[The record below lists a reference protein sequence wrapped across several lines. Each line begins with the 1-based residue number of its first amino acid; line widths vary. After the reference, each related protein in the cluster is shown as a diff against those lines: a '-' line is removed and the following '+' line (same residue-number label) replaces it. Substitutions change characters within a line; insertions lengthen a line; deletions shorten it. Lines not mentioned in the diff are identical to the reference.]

1 METCFKILQLKF
13 DQKLT
18 NRCIGLTLHI
28 SASTVFE
35 VLARFK
41 ASYLSW
47 PLPADIS
54 HDTLEKLIF
63 PPKDTS
69 ASELVMPDMLY
80 FDMEMRKPGVTRQL
94 LWMEYKAQAGDK
106 SDGILALLPL
116 LPGVEKNATPLHAPG
131 APRWRKALYRLLWFY
146 GSCY

>member
-13 DQKLT
+13 DKKLT

-41 ASYLSW
+41 ASSLSW

-63 PPKDTS
+63 PPMNRPGFPGECFIC
-69 ASELVMPDMLY
+69 ELRLPDHRFRWKHNKL
-80 FDMEMRKPGVTRQL
+80 FL
-94 LWMEYKAQAGDK
+94 
-106 SDGILALLPL
+106 LLP
-116 LPGVEKNATPLHAPG
+116 EE
-131 APRWRKALYRLLWFY
+131 Y
-146 GSCY
+146 GPAFPAIVDCYTSPPT

>member
-13 DQKLT
+13 DKKLT

-41 ASYLSW
+41 ASSLSW

-54 HDTLEKLIF
+54 HDTLEKR
-63 PPKDTS
+63 K
-69 ASELVMPDMLY
+69 
-80 FDMEMRKPGVTRQL
+80 RKPTAVC
-94 LWMEYKAQAGDK
+94 
-106 SDGILALLPL
+106 S
-116 LPGVEKNATPLHAPG
+116 H
-131 APRWRKALYRLLWFY
+131 
-146 GSCY
+146 

>member
-13 DQKLT
+13 DKKLT

-41 ASYLSW
+41 ASSLSW

-63 PPKDTS
+63 PPSYLDVVQVFSIKKKKK
-69 ASELVMPDMLY
+69 M
-80 FDMEMRKPGVTRQL
+80 
-94 LWMEYKAQAGDK
+94 
-106 SDGILALLPL
+106 
-116 LPGVEKNATPLHAPG
+116 
-131 APRWRKALYRLLWFY
+131 
-146 GSCY
+146 